1 MALGIAHDD
10 HDDNGAAH
18 LTQVNFCN
26 PIFPSKE
33 YSGNRFSSM
42 WRIGGFIGGLKV
54 TYGL

>member
-1 MALGIAHDD
+1 MALGIA

-18 LTQVNFCN
+18 LTQVNFRK

-33 YSGNRFSSM
+33 YSGNSFSSM
-42 WRIGGFIGGLKV
+42 WRIGGFIGGIKV